1 MSVQTL
7 PWAVTGVALTPGE
20 ARESDG
26 RCSQC
31 RSVIQG
37 ETQAQRTTLSSRADS
52 RLRSETR
59 ESQREDQSLL
69 AAPAAKPRV
78 PEGPRV

>member
-1 MSVQTL
+1 MGAAPS
-7 PWAVTGVALTPGE
+7 AGG
-20 ARESDG
+20 
-26 RCSQC
+26 
-31 RSVIQG
+31 VIQG
-37 ETQAQRTTLSSRADS
+37 ETQAQRMTLSSRADS

-69 AAPAAKPRV
+69 AAPTAKPRV